1 MKDGIPVLGVLG
13 CPNLPVSATDT
24 NYAWSEDE
32 THDNNSK
39 TRGCIIVASKNGGC
53 YQFPLYPP
61 KDNDDDDDS
70 VNNNNIDNDSSTIG
84 YERINV
90 TQNDGNG
97 NTPLSQARFCIGV
110 ESYSDADGKMSSI
123 AKEIHG
129 SLDTDGEILYSARM
143 DSQVKYG
150 VLARGGAEIY
160 ARLPKKSYVEWIWDH
175 APGRI
180 VIEEAGGVQTDT
192 NGNLIDYGLGAK
204 MDASVDGIVASPGGV
219 FHEALVNCVKD

>member
-1 MKDGIPVLGVLG
+1 MAVGLKNGIPVLGVLG
-13 CPNLPVSATDT
+13 CPNLPASATDT
-24 NYAWSEDE
+24 NYAWSEEE
-32 THDNNSK
+32 THENNSK
-39 TRGCIIVASKNGGC
+39 TRGCIIFASKNGGC
-53 YQFPLYPP
+53 YQIPLHPP
-61 KDNDDDDDS
+61 IDDGANDD
-70 VNNNNIDNDSSTIG
+70 NNDSSTIG
-84 YERINV
+84 CERIYV

-97 NTPLSQARFCIGV
+97 DTPLSQARFCIGV

-123 AKEIHG
+123 AKEFHG
-129 SLDTDGEILYSARM
+129 ELDVDGEILYSARM

-180 VIEEAGGVQTDT
+180 VIEEAGGIQTDT
-192 NGNLIDYGLGAK
+192 NGNLINYGLGAK
-204 MDASVDGIVASPGGV
+204 MDSAVNGIVASPGGI